1 MEKNKYIDICGIDSA
16 KEEIDKL
23 KNINKNKNIEYYNY
37 FIEPKPENIKY
48 KKYIYPG
55 KSLNFSDTGAWRF
68 QKYGIENKDQKIFG
82 DKIYHFFHNTDE
94 KLKNVKKITIDD
106 FCKEQN
112 FNTVNFLKIDTDGH
126 SLKVLNSGSNLLN
139 NKSLLGIKVEVSFSN
154 KDVDDFYLDIC
165 HLLTKHN
172 FQLLRIMP
180 RRYEP
185 YYLPDKFI
193 YNFAAQ
199 NLGGFDDQ
207 GDIIFTRNLDS
218 ETINSLDY
226 ETFLKFLILL
236 ETFEMSGLA
245 IKLIKLS
252 EHKHLD
258 EEVSEKFINI
268 LTKHIKKN
276 YRSRT

>member
-1 MEKNKYIDICGIDSA
+1 
-16 KEEIDKL
+16 
-23 KNINKNKNIEYYNY
+23 
-37 FIEPKPENIKY
+37 
-48 KKYIYPG
+48 
-55 KSLNFSDTGAWRF
+55 
-68 QKYGIENKDQKIFG
+68 
-82 DKIYHFFHNTDE
+82 
-94 KLKNVKKITIDD
+94 
-106 FCKEQN
+106 
-112 FNTVNFLKIDTDGH
+112 
-126 SLKVLNSGSNLLN
+126 
-139 NKSLLGIKVEVSFSN
+139 
-154 KDVDDFYLDIC
+154 
-165 HLLTKHN
+165 
-172 FQLLRIMP
+172 MP

-252 EHKHLD
+252 EHKHLMKRYPKNLLIYSPNTHQKKLQ
-258 EEVSEKFINI
+258 VKNLIIKLI
-268 LTKHIKKN
+268 LQDYDQTKLIFPKN
-276 YRSRT
+276 NV

>member
-1 MEKNKYIDICGIDSA
+1 
-16 KEEIDKL
+16 
-23 KNINKNKNIEYYNY
+23 
-37 FIEPKPENIKY
+37 
-48 KKYIYPG
+48 
-55 KSLNFSDTGAWRF
+55 
-68 QKYGIENKDQKIFG
+68 
-82 DKIYHFFHNTDE
+82 
-94 KLKNVKKITIDD
+94 
-106 FCKEQN
+106 
-112 FNTVNFLKIDTDGH
+112 
-126 SLKVLNSGSNLLN
+126 
-139 NKSLLGIKVEVSFSN
+139 
-154 KDVDDFYLDIC
+154 
-165 HLLTKHN
+165 
-172 FQLLRIMP
+172 MP

-268 LTKHIKKN
+268 LTKHTSKKLQVKNLIIKLILT
-276 YRSRT
+276 RL